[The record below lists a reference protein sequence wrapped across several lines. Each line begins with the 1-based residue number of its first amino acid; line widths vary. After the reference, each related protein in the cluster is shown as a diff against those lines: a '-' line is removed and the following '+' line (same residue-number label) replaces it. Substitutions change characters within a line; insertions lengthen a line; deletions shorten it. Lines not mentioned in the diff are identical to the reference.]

1 MATEMKK
8 RISID
13 PITRLEGHGKIEIF
27 LDDKGNV
34 ENAYFQV
41 PEFRG
46 FEKFCEG
53 RPVEELPRIVCSI
66 CGVCPHAHHLAA
78 VKAIDAV
85 FGVEPTPTAKMLRE
99 LFYCAHMVH
108 SHIAC
113 FYALGGPDFVVGP
126 EAAPAERNV
135 LGVIHKVG
143 VDIGK
148 QVIKARS
155 DAQRIQEIIGGRRT
169 HSVFG
174 LPGGVS
180 KAISKEEKAEIEEK
194 AKGLVE
200 FSKFTMQ
207 ILNDIVLKNQDYLNL
222 ILSPHYTLE
231 TNYMGQVDE
240 KNKVNFYD
248 GLLRVVD
255 PEGKEILKFAPKDYR
270 EHIAEYV
277 EKWTYLKMPYLK
289 KIGWKGL
296 KAGKDSGIYRVA
308 PLARLN
314 AADGMAT
321 PIAQAEYEKMYA
333 TLKKPAHNTLAMHWA
348 RIVELIYASE
358 RVLEL
363 IQHPDITSPNVR
375 NLPTRVVGEGVG
387 VVEAPRGTL
396 LHHFT
401 TDEKGMVKTANL
413 IVATGNNYPAMCL
426 SVTDAARGLIKN
438 GEVREGLLNMV
449 EMAFRAYDPC
459 LGCATHNLPGE
470 MPLEVNIRNSKG
482 ELQEVLTRNLD

>member
-34 ENAYFQV
+34 ENAYFQI

-46 FEKFCEG
+46 FEKFCEN

-78 VKAIDAV
+78 VKAIDAI

-108 SHIAC
+108 SHIAH

-126 EAAPAERNV
+126 EAPPAERNV
-135 LGVIHKVG
+135 LGVINKVG
-143 VDIGK
+143 TDIGL

-200 FSKFTMQ
+200 FAKFTVKV
-207 ILNDIVLKNQDYLNL
+207 LEDIVLKNQDYLNL
-222 ILSPHYTLE
+222 ILSPHYTME
-231 TNYMGQVDE
+231 SYYMGLVDQN
-240 KNKVNFYD
+240 NKVNFYD

-255 PEGKEILKFAPKDYR
+255 PEGKETLKFAAKDYK

-296 KAGKDSGIYRVA
+296 TAGKDSGVYRVA

-321 PIAQAEYEKMYA
+321 PLAQAEYEKMFA
-333 TLKKPAHNTLAMHWA
+333 TLKKPAHHTLAMHWA
-348 RIVELIYASE
+348 RVIELVYAAE

-363 IQHPDITSPNVR
+363 IQHPDITSPKVR
-375 NLPTRVVGEGVG
+375 NLPEKVVGEGVG

-396 LHHFT
+396 FHHYT
-401 TDEKGMVKTANL
+401 TDEKGMVKTTNM
-413 IVATGNNYPAMCL
+413 IVATGNNYPAMCI
-426 SVTDAARGLIKN
+426 SVTDAAKGLIKN

-459 LGCATHNLPGE
+459 LGCATHTLPGE
-470 MPLEVNIRNSKG
+470 MPLEVNIRNPKG
-482 ELQEVLTRNLD
+482 EIQDVLKRNM